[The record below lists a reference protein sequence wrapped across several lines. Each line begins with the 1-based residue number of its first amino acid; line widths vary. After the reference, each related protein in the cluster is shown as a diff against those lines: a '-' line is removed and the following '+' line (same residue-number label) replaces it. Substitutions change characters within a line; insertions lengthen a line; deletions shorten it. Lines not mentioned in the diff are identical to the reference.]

1 MEALV
6 AKITSP
12 LSLETVQAD
21 AVNKII
27 QGQKDTALFYNFYLP
42 DTLKETLTNHGLP
55 TALYSANLHDHPAH
69 KIIENNMLH
78 DQLAHYIDDDT
89 TVMFMKKKPKFN
101 HFVKQVHK
109 FNGNHISLELINK
122 RIDSRDHS
130 RYAKETLGSATK
142 LKHSTLVIH
151 DCLHYLTGPDIA
163 LLFERNPK
171 LLDVYAT
178 TIIPPETY
186 KKYPSLYPNLYELF
200 YKGETVIYVPEG
212 HHAGKYEQPLSALY
226 WLNTNYI
233 VTSDFS
239 LTVTLIQTKFAH
251 HLIKISRRPGIC
263 AKFNTFKTPD
273 SVKIPKVYR
282 KEINIK
288 NPYLPRK
295 LVYNTLMYTKAVNKA
310 QERDLF
316 AKLRALIASGNP
328 DKLELPAL
336 ALLVDAA
343 IILKD
348 NNWTYN
354 QTPRITT
361 NLTSALWNKT
371 VGLIKDLTINRLYE
385 KLYKSFL
392 TALDFESME
401 FTFSLEADHVQPYE
415 LVRAADSLLFQGA
428 PKFLPFERKPASQ
441 FINQLLDKHQLNQE
455 SFMRCFS
462 WYNFCHPERTS
473 SLPVQTFRAE
483 NNEIRDLSKLLSE
496 FTNENLDTFL
506 TDPEL
511 IKVKSEKSTLG
522 TPDTKEELKEVSA
535 LSMAQ
540 ELLALENPEIAT
552 LMAAGNTCGLQ
563 VFRHVRTDQQ
573 IFRAYFNLRNSKD
586 RFKPVDCPNL
596 HSLYSTEN
604 FQMMSA
610 YEVVAL
616 GEELGLEVALH
627 QGSMNDDGTFSW
639 TCENL
644 QTEAHH
650 IYNNSSHW
658 QTSPLQHKCVTLS
671 PVSEEEKQALILAE
685 IAKIAEQIYPSNKN
699 TLGGRMI
706 GRLPNE
712 SDLEGVPKITEP
724 VNFMKSTGMTM
735 VELAD
740 FERNLVKSGA
750 TIPEPIMTTPSRARC
765 YLSALKSKTTGLL
778 LSSEKMEGLVLRL
791 DKMAK
796 NLPPRRV
803 QVLMHLGKYG
813 SGKTQQLQ
821 TIFAKQDPE
830 RRKIKVI
837 TPLQDLRKSW
847 LKDSNQPIDSVL
859 TFERAFLSP
868 GSDILF
874 IDEFTKLPPGYL
886 EAYLL
891 HSPRTTKVYLIGD
904 PLQCHF
910 HDSNR
915 NSPLNKAMSEAS
927 FYYNLYSHYL
937 DFTFRLATGVADYL
951 GVKTYSEREGRIMLA
966 PFLNSDLVTL
976 TPDGSSAEKLADVA
990 NTTFTYSGSQ
1000 GQNFKTDY
1008 QVLINKYAAYA
1019 SKATIEVAL
1028 SRGERN
1034 VFVVLQD
1041 PINSGTDSK
1050 INANPALKC
1059 LLSHIRN
1066 QPAPIVKL
1074 PEPEIL
1080 EPTPPI
1086 THLACENQTALEEV
1100 ILQES
1105 LSKEDKEV
1113 FTPKYGNTNQFND
1126 NLSHYENVFMR
1137 HQNKDEASCEIT
1149 WDKRII
1155 TSSVKDNLKELQES
1169 KPIGAAL
1176 FASFQRAM
1184 HLPKVQQKFD
1194 WDLYLT
1200 KIAENEKVKLSKTLN
1215 MLVNNRG
1222 RADPDIAPEKINLF
1236 LKSQTCTKL
1245 EKINSMAKAG
1255 QSISCFQDLP
1265 IMVLGPIAR
1274 YLEEQVNEFKPSNIH
1289 IHTRMSP
1296 YKLDSFINKNWDF
1309 TKISNE
1315 NDFTAFDQSQN
1326 GEFLNFEIFLMKL
1339 FGIPKQFIDFYV
1351 QIKSQARVFKG
1362 VLSIMR
1368 LTGEFCTFLFNTYG
1382 NIAYTHTKYL
1392 IGDTVAQVYGGDD
1405 SAINDKPEFRPN
1417 WVKQAAKFKLVS
1429 KEVYSYRP
1437 TFCGWYLTKFG
1448 IIKSPLLLYL
1458 KLQLQKTRG
1467 NLKNCLDSYLEDH
1480 KFAYSQADN
1489 LHEVLDENELGFMQ
1503 LTNRFFIEN
1512 GKELPPNI
1520 LY

>member
-1 MEALV
+1 MEALA

-12 LSLETVQAD
+12 LSLETIQAD

-27 QGQKDTALFYNFYLP
+27 QGQKETAEHYNFFVP

-55 TALYSANLHDHPAH
+55 IALYSANLHDHPAH
-69 KIIENNMLH
+69 KIIENNMLF
-78 DQLAHYIDDDT
+78 DQLAHYIKEDT

-101 HFVKQVHK
+101 HFQKKVKK
-109 FNGNHISLELINK
+109 LNGENIHLELINK

-130 RYAKETLGSATK
+130 RYAKETLGSATN
-142 LKHSTLVIH
+142 LKHSSLVIH

-171 LLDVYAT
+171 LMDVYAT

-186 KKYPSLYPNLYELF
+186 KKYPSLYPALYELY
-200 YKGETVIYVPEG
+200 YKGDTVIYVPEG

-233 VTSDFS
+233 VTSGFS
-239 LTVTLIQTKFAH
+239 LTVTLIQTKFSH
-251 HLIKISRRPGIC
+251 HLIKISKRPGLC

-282 KEINIK
+282 KELNIK

-343 IILKD
+343 LILKE
-348 NNWTYN
+348 NSWTYN
-354 QTPRITT
+354 QTPRVTT
-361 NLTSALWNKT
+361 SLTSALWNKT
-371 VGLIKDLTINRLYE
+371 IGLIKDVTIN
-385 KLYKSFL
+385 KLYQKLYLSFL
-392 TALDFESME
+392 TVLDFEQME
-401 FTFSLEADHVQPYE
+401 FTFTLEADHVQPYE
-415 LVRAADSLLFQGA
+415 LERAATSLLFQGA

-441 FINQLLDKHQLNQE
+441 FINKLLDKHQLNQE

-462 WYNFCHPERTS
+462 WYNFCHPERS
-473 SLPVQTFRAE
+473 SDIPIQTFRST
-483 NNEIRDLSKLLSE
+483 NNEIRDLNNLLSE
-496 FTNENLDTFL
+496 FTEMNLDTFL

-511 IKVKSEKSTLG
+511 IKVQSDIQIKSKDSR
-522 TPDTKEELKEVSA
+522 TPVDETQSISSQV
-535 LSMAQ
+535 Q
-540 ELLALENPEIAT
+540 EIIVAENPEVTDLLNAS
-552 LMAAGNTCGLQ
+552 NTCGLQ
-563 VFRHVRTDQQ
+563 VYRNVRTDTQ
-573 IFRAYFNLRNSKD
+573 IFRAYINLRCSRD
-586 RFKPVDCPNL
+586 RFSKTDAPNL
-596 HSLYSTEN
+596 HSTYSTDN
-604 FQMMSA
+604 FEMMSA
-610 YEVVAL
+610 VEVVAL

-627 QGSMNDDGTFSW
+627 QGSMNDLGQMVWS
-639 TCENL
+639 CENL
-644 QTEAHH
+644 VTDAVH
-650 IYNNSSHW
+650 IYNSNIHW
-658 QTSPLQHKCVTLS
+658 QNSPILHRCATLTDLS
-671 PVSEEEKQALILAE
+671 DSEKQEAILRE
-685 IAKIAEQIYPSNKN
+685 IAKIAETIYPSKSNK
-699 TLGGRMI
+699 TGGKSI
-706 GRLPNE
+706 KRLPE
-712 SDLEGVPKITEP
+712 LADLSEVPKINEPINFTKALGYTMTEL
-724 VNFMKSTGMTM
+724 K
-735 VELAD
+735 D
-740 FERNLVKSGA
+740 FEDKLVASGA
-750 TIPEPIMTTPSRARC
+750 KIPESIMTTPSRARC
-765 YLSALKSKTTGLL
+765 YLSALKAKTTGLL
-778 LSSEKMEGLVLRL
+778 LSGEKMEGLVLRL

-796 NLPPRRV
+796 NLPPRKV
-803 QVLMHLGKYG
+803 QIVLHLGKYG
-813 SGKTQQLQ
+813 SGKTQQLRD
-821 TIFAKQDPE
+821 IFHKQDPE
-830 RRKIKVI
+830 RRRIKVI
-837 TPLQDLRKSW
+837 TPLQDLRKEW
-847 LKDSNQPIDSVL
+847 LKESNQPIDSVL

-915 NSPLNKAMSEAS
+915 LSTLNKTMSEAS
-927 FYYNLYSHYL
+927 FYFNLYSHYL
-937 DFTFRLATGVADYL
+937 NFTFRLAIGVADYL
-951 GVKTYSEREGRIMLA
+951 GVKTYSEREGRIIQR
-966 PFLNSDLVTL
+966 PFLDSSLTTL
-976 TPDGSSAEKLADVA
+976 TPDGSSAEKLSDVS

-1000 GQNFKTDY
+1000 GQNFKGDY

-1019 SKATIEVAL
+1019 SPATLEVAL

-1041 PINSGTDSK
+1041 PINPGTELK

-1059 LLSHIRN
+1059 LLTHIRN
-1066 QPAPIVKL
+1066 QPAPNISL
-1074 PEPEIL
+1074 EEPEVK
-1080 EPTPPI
+1080 EPEPPI
-1086 THLACENQTALEEV
+1086 THLAPENQTALEET

-1105 LSKEDKEV
+1105 LAKEDKEV
-1113 FTPKYGNTNQFND
+1113 FTPKYGNTQQFND
-1126 NLSHYENVFMR
+1126 QLSHYENVFMR
-1137 HQNKDEASCEIT
+1137 HQNKDEATCEIT

-1155 TSSVKDNLKELQES
+1155 TSSVKENLKELQES
-1169 KPIGAAL
+1169 KPIGSAL
-1176 FASFQRAM
+1176 FLSFQKCM
-1184 HLPKVQQKFD
+1184 NLPKQQQVFD
-1194 WDLYLT
+1194 WDLFLT

-1222 RADPDIAPEKINLF
+1222 RADPDVAPERINLF

-1265 IMVLGPIAR
+1265 IMILGPVAR
-1274 YLEEQVNEFKPSNIH
+1274 YLEEMVNLYKPDNIH

-1296 YKLDSFINKNWDF
+1296 YKLDSFINRHWNF
-1309 TKISNE
+1309 SKISNE

-1326 GEFLNFEIFLMKL
+1326 GEFLNFEIYLMKL
-1339 FGIPKQFIDFYV
+1339 FGIPRQFIDFYV
-1351 QIKSQARVFKG
+1351 QIKVQARVFKG

-1382 NIAYTHTKYL
+1382 NIAYTHTKYA
-1392 IGDTVAQVYGGDD
+1392 IGPSVAQVYGGDD
-1405 SAINDKPEFRPN
+1405 SAINDKPEFRVG
-1417 WVKQAAKFKLVS
+1417 WAKQAAKFKLVS

-1437 TFCGWYLTKFG
+1437 TFCGWYLTKCG

-1458 KLQLQKTRG
+1458 KLQLQKSRK
-1467 NLKNCLDSYLEDH
+1467 NLGNCLDSYLEDH

-1489 LHEVLDENELGFMQ
+1489 LHEVLDEQEMGFMQ

-1512 GKELPPNI
+1512 GKTLPPNI